1 MFTVQPP
8 PRCCSPHTSG
18 IAVSPDMWH
27 EFSAPIAAT
36 CDWPEVPAIEICG
49 WRHSLAMSGYAV
61 DETPPMAFTACRSL
75 VLWFL
80 SVHSTSGIAIQPL
93 LCGGHGVCSII
104 EITQATPQNPIKNA
118 TKLILNEL
126 RLNAFSIIT
135 PLMYM
140 SHMAVPSAIL
150 MGWGPRQ
157 TPAGIYS
164 LRPMSH
170 SAAARLCAEC
180 QAYCC

>member
-80 SVHSTSGIAIQPL
+80 SVHSTSGIATSISLCSASVISPL
-93 LCGGHGVCSII
+93 PKSHPSPSTQSGHRLYRAGGSWGWLLLRWLLREPDWI
-104 EITQATPQNPIKNA
+104 EIALHAVRSPAEYQAA
-118 TKLILNEL
+118 T
-126 RLNAFSIIT
+126 AT
-135 PLMYM
+135 MY
-140 SHMAVPSAIL
+140 AV
-150 MGWGPRQ
+150 
-157 TPAGIYS
+157 
-164 LRPMSH
+164 
-170 SAAARLCAEC
+170 
-180 QAYCC
+180 

>member
-80 SVHSTSGIAIQPL
+80 SVHSTSGIATSISLCSASVISPLPKSHPSPSTRSGHRLYRVVVWSWGWLLHSIAQPSL
-93 LCGGHGVCSII
+93 SLHLTFRIVGGGRI
-104 EITQATPQNPIKNA
+104 
-118 TKLILNEL
+118 
-126 RLNAFSIIT
+126 
-135 PLMYM
+135 
-140 SHMAVPSAIL
+140 
-150 MGWGPRQ
+150 G
-157 TPAGIYS
+157 YS
-164 LRPMSH
+164 G
-170 SAAARLCAEC
+170 
-180 QAYCC
+180 Q